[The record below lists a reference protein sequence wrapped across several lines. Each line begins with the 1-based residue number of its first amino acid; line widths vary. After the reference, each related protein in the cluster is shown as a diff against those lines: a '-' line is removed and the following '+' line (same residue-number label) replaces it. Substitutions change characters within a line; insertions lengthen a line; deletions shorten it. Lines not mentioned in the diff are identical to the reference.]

1 MSEAESERQ
10 QKLLSI
16 LKELEEDE
24 RELLSKVIKAEQQKL
39 HMKQPRNIN
48 DDLWKA
54 LTETI
59 R

>member
-1 MSEAESERQ
+1 MPDPETDRQ
-10 QKLLSI
+10 QKLHNI

-48 DDLWKA
+48 DDLWKV
-54 LTETI
+54 LVETI

>member
-1 MSEAESERQ
+1 MPDSESDRQ
-10 QKLLSI
+10 QKLHSI
-16 LKELEEDE
+16 LKELEEEE

-54 LTETI
+54 LVETI

>member
-1 MSEAESERQ
+1 MPESESDRQ
-10 QKLLSI
+10 QKLHGI
-16 LKELEEDE
+16 LKELEEEE

-54 LTETI
+54 LVETI

>member
-1 MSEAESERQ
+1 MSDSESDRQ
-10 QKLLSI
+10 QKLHSI

-39 HMKQPRNIN
+39 HMRQPRNIN

-54 LTETI
+54 LVETI

>member
-1 MSEAESERQ
+1 MSDSESDRQ
-10 QKLLSI
+10 QKLHSI

-54 LTETI
+54 LVETI

>member
-1 MSEAESERQ
+1 MPDHESERQ
-10 QKLLSI
+10 QKLHSI
-16 LKELEEDE
+16 LKELEEVE

-39 HMKQPRNIN
+39 HMKLPRNIN

-54 LTETI
+54 LAETI